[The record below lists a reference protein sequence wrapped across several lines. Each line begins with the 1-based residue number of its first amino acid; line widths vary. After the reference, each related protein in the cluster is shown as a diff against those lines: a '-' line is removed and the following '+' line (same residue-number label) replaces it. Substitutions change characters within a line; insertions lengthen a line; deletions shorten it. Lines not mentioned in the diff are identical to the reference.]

1 MSEFKN
7 ISNEEKVTHYL
18 AGELS
23 SEEKAEFELALK
35 KDPALA
41 KEFSASQSLISLMS
55 VDKNSL
61 VIEGGIGVERKNK
74 IFGNQNSKTTNKKD
88 SRIIDVFKHLKFTLV
103 AAALVLLSYAFL
115 PELWKSSN
123 TSGTKI
129 TEPKSGG
136 VLGVRTFN
144 MALPSGTFQFTV
156 KDNFLNVDKIET
168 TDGNDYFKM
177 SKVQVGDQILM
188 IDGKEIGSFK
198 SDELS
203 SYLLSLTNKTDV
215 ILQIRRNGH
224 ILPSNNTQP

>member
-1 MSEFKN
+1 
-7 ISNEEKVTHYL
+7 
-18 AGELS
+18 
-23 SEEKAEFELALK
+23 
-35 KDPALA
+35 
-41 KEFSASQSLISLMS
+41 
-55 VDKNSL
+55 
-61 VIEGGIGVERKNK
+61 
-74 IFGNQNSKTTNKKD
+74 
-88 SRIIDVFKHLKFTLV
+88 
-103 AAALVLLSYAFL
+103 
-115 PELWKSSN
+115 
-123 TSGTKI
+123 
-129 TEPKSGG
+129 
-136 VLGVRTFN
+136 

-156 KDNFLNVDKIET
+156 KDNVLNVDKIET